1 MTFDQMKDTA
11 EDFSDCLFT
20 QFPSLTCCPGSSTPF
35 AVWAKSVVVTFVW
48 WCECQPVQD
57 GFITM
62 ESEVPTGVEFEVLAG
77 KFIRHYRPD
86 RLDLRICGEWSWD
99 KAVLDVL
106 NAWQKWR

>member
-1 MTFDQMKDTA
+1 MTFDQMKNTA

-35 AVWAKSVVVTFVW
+35 AVWAKSVIRTFAL
-48 WCECQPVQD
+48 WCEGKSVYGD
-57 GFITM
+57 LLTM
-62 ESEVPTGVEFEVLAG
+62 ESEVPTGAAFEVLAD
-77 KFIRHYRPD
+77 KFTKHYEPD
-86 RLDLRICGEWSWD
+86 RLDLRICGGWSWD